1 MRRGPSRNYPVR
13 MHGMHNFPYVKKI
26 REPWCAAAF
35 DSRQITHDNILID
48 ENSFATNISTFI
60 DIFPRFS
67 KIKRTISYRN
77 ITHIGCYVMKE
88 NDTAIEQ
95 MNF

>member
-1 MRRGPSRNYPVR
+1 MRRGPGRNYPVR
-13 MHGMHNFPYVKKI
+13 MHGMHNFPYVKKS
-26 REPWCAAAF
+26 ESHGA
-35 DSRQITHDNILID
+35 RQIMHDNILID

-77 ITHIGCYVMKE
+77 ITHIGCYAMKE